1 MRPWCEDLLPMGLK
15 RVMLSHRLHTQGE
28 PGVVYRVVLVE
39 DEMAIVELLG
49 IVLAHQQIELHTA
62 YNGIDGLALIRQ
74 VKPDLVMLD
83 VMIPGMDGWA
93 VYDAVRA
100 DPLLRQTPVI
110 MVSVIHTRPEHRQAF
125 RRSAIDLYV
134 TKPFDALRLRGEITR
149 MLGSENLWGPPSPEV
164 LQVFERSELLASS
177 KPDNPPGQAQ
187 PGDSTERDQ
196 ANE

>member
-1 MRPWCEDLLPMGLK
+1 
-15 RVMLSHRLHTQGE
+15 
-28 PGVVYRVVLVE
+28 VVYRVVLVE
-39 DEMAIVELLG
+39 DETAIVELLG
-49 IVLAHQQIELHTA
+49 IVLAHPQIELHTA

-74 VKPDLVMLD
+74 VRPDLVMLD

-110 MVSVIHTRPEHRQAF
+110 MVSVIHTQPEHRQASK
-125 RRSAIDLYV
+125 RSEIDLYV

-149 MLGSENLWGPPSPEV
+149 MLGSEDLWGPPSPEV

-177 KPDNPPGQAQ
+177 KPDSPPGPAQ
-187 PGDSTERDQ
+187 PGDSADMPERDD
-196 ANE
+196 